1 MSKPFKMLGHELPG
15 PNQRTSLKMLD
26 QEMTRGTG
34 LGEDMDSRVL
44 SLLSGGGNMGAAA
57 RRRYVED
64 QTGTRGD
71 QPTVGDDTVETFAG
85 GVDGGHGPTSKKKV
99 DVEVTVNGQKV

>member
-15 PNQRTSLKMLD
+15 PNQRTSLKMLG

-34 LGEDMDSRVL
+34 LRADMESNIH
-44 SLLSGGGNMGAAA
+44 SLIGGGMLDAAV
-57 RRRYVED
+57 RGQYVED
-64 QTGTRGD
+64 DTGMKRN
-71 QPTVGDDTVETFAG
+71 QPAVEDDTVETFSG